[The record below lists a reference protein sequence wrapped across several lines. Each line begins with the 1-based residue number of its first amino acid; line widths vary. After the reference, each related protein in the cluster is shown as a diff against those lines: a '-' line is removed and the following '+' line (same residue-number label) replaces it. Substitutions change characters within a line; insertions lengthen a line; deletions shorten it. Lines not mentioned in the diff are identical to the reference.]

1 MTESAGTLCI
11 GIDVTWWGGSP
22 RKRSSQ
28 WEHLVSAVLE
38 DPCTFS
44 IEAVDLGGARNPDG
58 RMPDQPN
65 FDKDGKLLVDAISQ
79 ILERHPRVQRC
90 IVALDAPLEA
100 AFRPGQLKRVKA
112 VARGERAGSVRR
124 ECEQVLAQY
133 AGGLSAPEQR
143 SWNRDLKIQSGSPI
157 APRITSIIAQMQ
169 SLGFRVLRKAVD
181 ADSSRV
187 LIEIFPSA
195 AIWALGVL
203 GCYRSATSEAV
214 REYKKGSGGRSVE
227 PAGRPLAGFLELL
240 ATCPLPPGTLPRWVE
255 QLAAAAAQDSGC
267 VPARTGS
274 RDKSFDDLIESG
286 LAFLTAVAFS
296 QDCFHVWGGGHD
308 GAIVG
313 PGRFAP
319 REF

>member
-1 MTESAGTLCI
+1 MSEPTGTLCI

-22 RKRSSQ
+22 NKRSSQ
-28 WEHLVSAVLE
+28 HEHLVSAVLE
-38 DPCTFS
+38 DPDTFR
-44 IEAVDLGGARNPDG
+44 IDVVDLGAAPNPDR

-65 FDKDGKLLVDAISQ
+65 FDKDGRLLVDAIGR
-79 ILERHPRVQRC
+79 ILERHPNVQRA

-100 AFRPGQLKRVKA
+100 AHRPGQPRRVKA
-112 VARGERAGSVRR
+112 VAKRERAGSVRR
-124 ECEQVLAQY
+124 ECEHALARF
-133 AGGLSAPEQR
+133 AAGLSAAER
-143 SWNRDLKIQSGSPI
+143 RAWNADLKIQSGSPI
-157 APRITSIIAQMQ
+157 APRITSIVQQMQ
-169 SLGFRVLRKAVD
+169 NLGFSVLRKAAD
-181 ADSSRV
+181 ADSPRV

-203 GCYRSATSEAV
+203 GCYGSATSEAV
-214 REYKKGSGGRSVE
+214 REYKKGTGDRSTE

-240 ATCPLPPGTLPRWVE
+240 ATCLLPPGTLLRWVE

-296 QDCFHVWGGGHD
+296 QDCFHVWGEGHD

-313 PGRFAP
+313 PGEIVP
-319 REF
+319 R